1 MKCMS
6 SGSPLMMVKNGN
18 GNMMTRWLHLFSTST
33 PVVSIT
39 YRRQITTM
47 TSKGMTAPPYHE
59 PVDQQSNK
67 NMIAQP
73 MIPHSFNIHHPS
85 QAIPQTHTGQR
96 QAYTN
101 QIHTKPSP
109 VPKPDLG
116 LNVRTCKQI
125 NQQPNTIIIIRYYE

>member
-47 TSKGMTAPPYHE
+47 TSKGMTAPPIMAVQYVAGRDGTRPATGYTFSSRLSHV
-59 PVDQQSNK
+59 PN
-67 NMIAQP
+67 NMN
-73 MIPHSFNIHHPS
+73 HNNDGFSGDGRHFNLMS
-85 QAIPQTHTGQR
+85 RG
-96 QAYTN
+96 
-101 QIHTKPSP
+101 
-109 VPKPDLG
+109 G
-116 LNVRTCKQI
+116 W
-125 NQQPNTIIIIRYYE
+125 